1 MAFIKVQKLELDS
14 NGSVISGSASI
25 VDTYYGHFGSYHA
38 KHKVLRLSRNDHS
51 QIRLIVTDLL
61 FIMSPVRKEKTSESF
76 VILRIILSEAGH
88 QTVISITD
96 YELVEIKKIVK
107 KDKDGNEKSETLFGR
122 E

>member
-1 MAFIKVQKLELDS
+1 MPLETCAFSAIAVQ
-14 NGSVISGSASI
+14 ITRI
-25 VDTYYGHFGSYHA
+25 VTPE
-38 KHKVLRLSRNDHS
+38 VLRLSRNDHS

>member
-1 MAFIKVQKLELDS
+1 M
-14 NGSVISGSASI
+14 
-25 VDTYYGHFGSYHA
+25 
-38 KHKVLRLSRNDHS
+38 LRLSRNDHS

-88 QTVISITD
+88 QTVISLTD
-96 YELVEIKKIVK
+96 YELVEIRNQ
-107 KDKDGNEKSETLFGR
+107 DKSETLFCC

>member
-1 MAFIKVQKLELDS
+1 MRLEEITAGLIQLL
-14 NGSVISGSASI
+14 NKNNYNPVTIQF
-25 VDTYYGHFGSYHA
+25 YL
-38 KHKVLRLSRNDHS
+38 LRLSRNDHS

-88 QTVISITD
+88 QTVISLTD
-96 YELVEIKKIVK
+96 YELVEIRNQ
-107 KDKDGNEKSETLFGR
+107 DKSETLFCC

>member
-1 MAFIKVQKLELDS
+1 M
-14 NGSVISGSASI
+14 
-25 VDTYYGHFGSYHA
+25 
-38 KHKVLRLSRNDHS
+38 LRLSRNDHS

-61 FIMSPVRKEKTSESF
+61 FIMSPVRKEKTSESI

>member
-1 MAFIKVQKLELDS
+1 MRYI
-14 NGSVISGSASI
+14 
-25 VDTYYGHFGSYHA
+25 
-38 KHKVLRLSRNDHS
+38 VLRLSRNDHS

-61 FIMSPVRKEKTSESF
+61 FIMSPARKEKTSEPF

-96 YELVEIKKIVK
+96 YELVEIRNQ
-107 KDKDGNEKSETLFGR
+107 DKSETLFCC

>member
-1 MAFIKVQKLELDS
+1 M
-14 NGSVISGSASI
+14 
-25 VDTYYGHFGSYHA
+25 
-38 KHKVLRLSRNDHS
+38 
-51 QIRLIVTDLL
+51 IVTDLL

-96 YELVEIKKIVK
+96 QTMISITDYELVEIRNQ
-107 KDKDGNEKSETLFGR
+107 DKSETLLCC

>member
-1 MAFIKVQKLELDS
+1 M
-14 NGSVISGSASI
+14 
-25 VDTYYGHFGSYHA
+25 FGKKRNTRA
-38 KHKVLRLSRNDHS
+38 DRVLRLSRNDHS